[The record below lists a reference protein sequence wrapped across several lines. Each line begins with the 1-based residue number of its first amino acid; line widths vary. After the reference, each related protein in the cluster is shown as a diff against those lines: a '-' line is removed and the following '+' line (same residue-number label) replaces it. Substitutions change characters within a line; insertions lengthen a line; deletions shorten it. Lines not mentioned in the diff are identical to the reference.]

1 MANTYKLS
9 LKNGEIVVFTSNMN
23 EPEIDGLPHFANQ
36 HDFFSYFKDKGII
49 LHGIVKP
56 PLVNGDEK
64 E

>member
-1 MANTYKLS
+1 MTNTYKLS
-9 LKNGEIVVFTSNMN
+9 LKNGEIVVFTSNMD
-23 EPEIDGLPHFANQ
+23 EQEIDGLPQFSNQ

-56 PLVNGDEK
+56 PLVNDDGK

>member
-23 EPEIDGLPHFANQ
+23 EQEIDRLPQFANQ
-36 HDFFSYFKDKGII
+36 HDFFSYFKEKGII

-56 PLVNGDEK
+56 SLVNGDEK